1 MKNIIEV
8 KGSIIKVEPAC
19 KTGYYLII
27 QEQETGKQQGVFSQW
42 SHEAGAS
49 YLFTLR
55 QSSKYLLIINYQV
68 LSKPNLI
75 NQTKSQSAEQQSQ
88 FNQKFYQQYQVRE
101 IQRLN
106 QIIQEQQN
114 TTQKQNRLIKTLK
127 QLLKQK
133 EMERLIEQSQH
144 QDQIKEKNRIIEL
157 NELELEKKISPYNT
171 IERLYHKEH
180 KNQEQE
186 KYLWELNNLFN
197 KDNQRVF

>member
-1 MKNIIEV
+1 MTN
-8 KGSIIKVEPAC
+8 
-19 KTGYYLII
+19 
-27 QEQETGKQQGVFSQW
+27 W
-42 SHEAGAS
+42 H
-49 YLFTLR
+49 
-55 QSSKYLLIINYQV
+55 V
-68 LSKPNLI
+68 L
-75 NQTKSQSAEQQSQ
+75 QAMHDG
-88 FNQKFYQQYQVRE
+88 
-101 IQRLN
+101 
-106 QIIQEQQN
+106 
-114 TTQKQNRLIKTLK
+114 IKTLK

-171 IERLYHKEH
+171 IERLYYKEH

>member
-1 MKNIIEV
+1 M
-8 KGSIIKVEPAC
+8 
-19 KTGYYLII
+19 
-27 QEQETGKQQGVFSQW
+27 
-42 SHEAGAS
+42 
-49 YLFTLR
+49 
-55 QSSKYLLIINYQV
+55 IINYQV

-75 NQTKSQSAEQQSQ
+75 NQTKSQLAEQQSQ

-171 IERLYHKEH
+171 IERLYYKEH

-186 KYLWELNNLFN
+186 KYL
-197 KDNQRVF
+197 